1 MKLKHMVYSLI
12 GIVGL
17 ASCDLVGNIDDIK
30 PEYQLEENMLIRDE
44 NSAKLALRGVYELWR
59 DKGVTLVSPA
69 MGMLSGA
76 LEGNGIDAGAFIKN
90 DVKPETGSVADFY
103 TALYRIVNYADVVME
118 QLEAGKAVGL
128 DSARTVEMIG
138 ECRFH
143 RAMANFFLLRTY
155 GQFYDETSP
164 YGIVL
169 VKEHMQETK
178 AVPRSTV
185 AETYKLINDDLDDAI
200 KMTPETTDKHYYV
213 SRMTAQA
220 LKARV
225 LLYQKQYKEAAKLA
239 KYIIDHAEGAGYA
252 LETDFS
258 DIFKHGH
265 LSSEGFFAPYAWG
278 YKEKFIIN
286 MNLTR
291 SGTYTQKIA
300 NTLVGATEAGDLD
313 TGEGFDLRFA
323 KTFAKAFYG
332 PNLNGKYPMSTGN
345 DDTQKNSYFYL
356 RLGETYLI
364 HAEAA
369 IRGNEDYAGAR
380 ASLKVI
386 TDRGGYDEDYVDRL
400 SDGELLELIRQH
412 KLMELVGEVY
422 EDWFDLIRYYKEGDL
437 NIADV
442 KPTVTS
448 DTKLILPIPQPA
460 LAGNNLLEQ
469 NPL

>member
-1 MKLKHMVYSLI
+1 MKLKHIVYSLL
-12 GIVGL
+12 GVVGL
-17 ASCDLVGNIDDIK
+17 ASCDLVGNINDIK
-30 PEYQLEENMLIRDE
+30 PEYQLEESMLIRDE
-44 NSAKLALRGVYELWR
+44 NSANLALRGVYELWR
-59 DKGVTLVSPA
+59 ATGVTLISPA

-76 LEGNGIDAGAFIKN
+76 LEGNGIDAGAFTKN
-90 DVKPETGSVADFY
+90 DVKPETGSVADYY

-128 DSARTVEMIG
+128 DSVRTVEMIG

-143 RAMANFFLLRTY
+143 RAMANFFLLRAY
-155 GQFYDETSP
+155 GQFYDETSS

-169 VKEHMQETK
+169 VKEHRQETK
-178 AVPRSTV
+178 AEARSTV

-200 KMTPETTDKHYYV
+200 KMAPVTTEGQHYYV

-225 LLYQKQYKEAAKLA
+225 LLYQKKYKEAAQLA
-239 KYIIDHAEGAGYA
+239 KYVIDHAAGAGYS
-252 LETDFS
+252 LESDFS
-258 DIFKHGH
+258 DIFAHGH

-278 YKEKFIIN
+278 YKEQIIIN
-286 MNLTR
+286 MNLTH

-300 NTLVGATEAGDLD
+300 DALVGEPQDGDMD
-313 TGEGFDLRFA
+313 TGNGYDVRF
-323 KTFAKAFYG
+323 FKAFYK
-332 PNLNGKYPMSTGN
+332 PNFNGKYPMSTGS

-369 IRGNEDYAGAR
+369 IRGEQDYAGAR

-386 TDRGGYDEDYVDRL
+386 TDRAGYDEDYVDGL

-422 EDWFDLIRYYKEGDL
+422 EEWFDLVRYYKEGDL
-437 NIADV
+437 NIADI

-448 DTKLILPIPQPA
+448 DTKLILPMPQTA

>member
-1 MKLKHMVYSLI
+1 MKLKHMVYSLL
-12 GIVGL
+12 GVVGL
-17 ASCDLVGNIDDIK
+17 ASCDLVGNINDIK

-44 NSAKLALRGVYELWR
+44 KSANLALRGVYELWR
-59 DKGVTLVSPA
+59 DKGVTLISPV

-76 LEGNGIDAGAFIKN
+76 LEGNGTNAGAFTKN
-90 DVKPETGSVADFY
+90 DVKPETSSIADYY

-128 DSARTVEMIG
+128 DSVRTVEMIG
-138 ECRFH
+138 ECHFH

-185 AETYKLINDDLDDAI
+185 AETYKFINDDLDDAI
-200 KMTPETTDKHYYV
+200 KMAPETTDRHYYV

-225 LLYQKQYKEAAKLA
+225 LLYQKQYKEAAQLA
-239 KYIIDHAEGAGYA
+239 KYIIDHAEGAGYTM
-252 LETDFS
+252 ETDFS

-278 YKEKFIIN
+278 YKERFILN

-291 SGTYTQKIA
+291 SGSYTQKIA
-300 NTLVGATEAGDLD
+300 NTLVGATQEGDMN

-332 PNLNGKYPMSTGN
+332 PNFNGKYPMSDGT
-345 DDTQKNSYFYL
+345 DDGQKNSYFYL

-369 IRGNEDYAGAR
+369 IRGNQDYAGAR

-386 TDRGGYDEDYVDRL
+386 TDRGGYDEDYVDGL

-422 EDWFDLIRYYKEGDL
+422 EDWYDLVRYYKAGDL

-448 DTKLILPIPQPA
+448 DTKLILPIPQTA